1 MVGIGHCSKKF
12 DQPLVRFRANHQV
25 AMNIVVL
32 KVIVTSAT
40 FVIAVLGI
48 WASYKLRRFTKWF
61 DIASAFSAGIIMAT
75 AYTHMLPE
83 AMHEYDH
90 YLYDS
95 AEEAPVAAVALPITT
110 TTMLPVADAG
120 VSTTTTAAP
129 LYVAAPPP
137 AQKKKHKCNHKH
149 HHHGEHDHD
158 GHGDEAASGTAG
170 GAVPISANAM
180 SAPDDEDSHE
190 EPYPLIPFLAAI
202 SFLLLFLVERGAI
215 MYMKNKKNHT
225 VGNDLKIA
233 GECEDGSGVTCDSKE
248 HIHDH
253 HDGHHDHDDHKHAS
267 SAIDCCKDIK
277 SLEKMSEVTAFAL
290 ILAVSLHAVMEGMGM
305 GSRNSTSRVLSAF
318 IGVAAHKGLEGFA
331 VGANLVESAVST
343 RRFIMYAGVVCLASP
358 IGALIGYLLTL
369 GNAQVGVAGPVLG
382 ALSVG
387 TFLQVATMEFL
398 PRAFAKPEHFW
409 FKALALL
416 AGFGVMSV
424 MPLFVPHEH

>member
-1 MVGIGHCSKKF
+1 MVVIGHFSKKF
-12 DQPLVRFRANHQV
+12 DQPLVRFRANHQA

-95 AEEAPVAAVALPITT
+95 QEASPVTAVALPITT

-120 VSTTTTAAP
+120 VSTTTTVAP

-137 AQKKKHKCNHKH
+137 APKKKHKCNHKH

-158 GHGDEAASGTAG
+158 EHGVEAG

-180 SAPDDEDSHE
+180 SAPDEEDSHE

-225 VGNDLKIA
+225 VVDDAIIA
-233 GECEDGSGVTCDSKE
+233 GECEDGSGVTCDSKG

-253 HDGHHDHDDHKHAS
+253 HDDHKHAS

-305 GSRNSTSRVLSAF
+305 GSRNSTARVLSAF

-369 GNAQVGVAGPVLG
+369 GNAKVGVAGPVLG